1 MSTSV
6 AHPRT
11 SGARSE
17 RKARWLRCRVWL
29 NRRALDRRLAEG
41 VLPASSPELRC
52 RADQLLSPRCRRSF
66 ATGIKRIIE
75 AAEEPASSLTAAV
88 PVRRQD
94 ILAARGDLIELS
106 DLLRFEEN
114 LQDRGLAMVEAFLT
128 SADSPLFHPA
138 PEETLER
145 TVRRI
150 RAALLLR

>member
-17 RKARWLRCRVWL
+17 RKPRW
-29 NRRALDRRLAEG
+29 
-41 VLPASSPELRC
+41 
-52 RADQLLSPRCRRSF
+52 
-66 ATGIKRIIE
+66 
-75 AAEEPASSLTAAV
+75 
-88 PVRRQD
+88 
-94 ILAARGDLIELS
+94 
-106 DLLRFEEN
+106 LRFEEN
-114 LQDRGLAMVEAFLT
+114 LQVRGLAMVEAFLT